1 MPGDFIRTF
10 QRALYSRVVLVGSIL
25 VCAFLFFQ
33 LVQVVS
39 RSTSTGKE
47 IASLR
52 SEVESLQT
60 EQKRLEQLRSFL
72 QTDFFAEQEARTKF
86 GLQKEGEHA
95 LILSKQNSEPRI
107 DPHDDG
113 SARGD
118 TRHGGG
124 MAFSRAPPK
133 NKKKT
138 TIGGG
143 SFSLVADKDVMCP
156 GVGLF
161 RRILAV
167 SHSRRHGRW
176 LPL

>member
-1 MPGDFIRTF
+1 MPGDFIHTF

-33 LVQVVS
+33 LVQVVT

-95 LILSKQNSEPRI
+95 LILSKQNSASRS
-107 DPHDDG
+107 DSRDD
-113 SARGD
+113 STEYGD
-118 TRHGGG
+118 TRS
-124 MAFSRAPPK
+124 AANRAGQGKDGSLASDLNDQEK
-133 NKKKT
+133 NYHRWWQ
-138 TIGGG
+138 
-143 SFSLVADKDVMCP
+143 F
-156 GVGLF
+156 F
-161 RRILAV
+161 F
-167 SHSRRHGRW
+167 GRE
-176 LPL
+176 

>member
-118 TRHGGG
+118 TRSTAEQATRGRDGVL
-124 MAFSRAPPK
+124 ARPPEEQEK
-133 NKKKT
+133 NYHRWWQ
-138 TIGGG
+138 
-143 SFSLVADKDVMCP
+143 F
-156 GVGLF
+156 F
-161 RRILAV
+161 F
-167 SHSRRHGRW
+167 GRG
-176 LPL
+176 